1 MRYNVFV
8 APSGIT
14 CASLAVALG
23 GVFTQPIAVW
33 RRSLGGSALESAL
46 AVAGVSRARRRGAM
60 ARARAETYVTYAVG
74 SFLACVS
81 RVRRARRARARRE
94 SRDVTRR

>member
-1 MRYNVFV
+1 
-8 APSGIT
+8 
-14 CASLAVALG
+14 
-23 GVFTQPIAVW
+23 
-33 RRSLGGSALESAL
+33 
-46 AVAGVSRARRRGAM
+46 M